1 MAVAVLQ
8 QQVPTELMDIE
19 PNNFANEPCSLQR
32 IANGDK
38 SAVEDC
44 LEQFGGLVWTLASR
58 WLKNS
63 ADAEDATQE
72 IFIEL
77 WKSAERFDP
86 SRASETTFITMIARR
101 KLIDRTRRSS
111 VTAEAMSL
119 SVETIEI
126 PDALATS
133 NHEIADEASKAI
145 RCMKKLSQEQQKVMR
160 LSVQEG
166 ASQSQIAKMLSMPLG
181 TVKSFARRALIQ
193 LRDCMK
199 RREGDSDRAIR
210 GAVQ

>member
-1 MAVAVLQ
+1 MAIAVLQ
-8 QQVPTELMDIE
+8 QQVPTEPMDDDPQNYADE
-19 PNNFANEPCSLQR
+19 SCSLQR
-32 IANGDK
+32 IASGDTT
-38 SAVEDC
+38 AVEAC

-58 WLKNS
+58 WLKNT

-86 SRASETTFITMIARR
+86 SKASETTFITMIARR

-111 VTAEAMSL
+111 VSPETMSL
-119 SVETIEI
+119 SLETVEI
-126 PDALATS
+126 PDALDSS

-145 RCMKKLSQEQQKVMR
+145 RCMKKLNQEQQKVVR
-160 LSVQEG
+160 LAVQEG

-199 RREGDSDRAIR
+199 RREGDSDRAMR
-210 GAVQ
+210 GAV